1 MYHTHKST
9 FKALTTYP
17 QKYQQKSIIMVSI
30 KSVPRKIAKLLKN
43 RLESLILRKYSELP
57 LANSHQEEVDENAI
71 NEALEARLMELI
83 ASAPQNHNL
92 SQAWTVSANDLV
104 VKVPA
109 NLDNFPTFQTFCQV
123 AEPQQL

>member
-1 MYHTHKST
+1 
-9 FKALTTYP
+9 
-17 QKYQQKSIIMVSI
+17 MVSI
-30 KSVPRKIAKLLKN
+30 KSVPRKIAQILKS
-43 RLESLILRKYSELP
+43 RLESLKILRKYQELP

-92 SQAWTVSANDLV
+92 AQPWTVSVNVLD

-109 NLDNFPTFQTFCQV
+109 NLDNFPNFQTFCQKP
-123 AEPQQL
+123 EPQQL

>member
-1 MYHTHKST
+1 MG
-9 FKALTTYP
+9 
-17 QKYQQKSIIMVSI
+17 
-30 KSVPRKIAKLLKN
+30 
-43 RLESLILRKYSELP
+43 LESLILRKYSELP

>member
-1 MYHTHKST
+1 
-9 FKALTTYP
+9 
-17 QKYQQKSIIMVSI
+17 MVSI
-30 KSVPRKIAKLLKN
+30 KSVPRKIAKILKS
-43 RLESLILRKYSELP
+43 RLESLILRKYQELP

-92 SQAWTVSANDLV
+92 AQPWTVSVNVLD

-109 NLDNFPTFQTFCQV
+109 NLDNFPSFQTFCQKP
-123 AEPQQL
+123 EPQQL